1 MDGLS
6 ELLTRTIEQL
16 LGRSSGP
23 LHFRLVMQPVVAT
36 IIAVKA
42 GLRDAREGQPPFLW
56 TLATDASRRKRLIQS
71 GWRDIGRMFTIA
83 FLMDTAYQLF
93 ILRAFYP
100 LQALIVAIGVA
111 VVPYTLLRGIVT
123 RVARRPT
130 NSSSNPSSRRA
141 A

>member
-1 MDGLS
+1 MDGITDLLS
-6 ELLTRTIEQL
+6 RTIEQL

-23 LHFRLVMQPVVAT
+23 LHFRLVMQPIVAT

-42 GLRDAREGQPPFLW
+42 GRRDARAGQPPFLW
-56 TLATDASRRKRLIQS
+56 TLATDADARTRLIQS
-71 GWRDIGRMFTIA
+71 GWKDIGRMFTIA

-93 ILRAFYP
+93 VLRGFYP

-123 RVARRPT
+123 RVSGRTGDSR
-130 NSSSNPSSRRA
+130 SDSSSRRA